1 MQQGL
6 FVIETDASDFG
17 VGAVL
22 FARSDIAALHS
33 HVFEYVIEYR
43 SGGGDGSSSSQVF
56 QVSFIKPTPPWQNR
70 AFDILSRR
78 DGAHCLTN
86 ESDMEP
92 EYLYATRAIQESDW
106 PKFYL
111 RPEEKWPSSYADLL
125 RKHREQFVVRND
137 MVFRKVKV
145 NNTLQEVRFAMF
157 SRRADIVQEI
167 HKAFGHPGMTTMQD
181 LVRKRWWWPN
191 MKQDIQEWIAQCS
204 QCQLAAGADRN
215 NHHAPITLTEIACFF
230 SLAFGLYWRIT
241 YYHKW

>member
-1 MQQGL
+1 
-6 FVIETDASDFG
+6 
-17 VGAVL
+17 
-22 FARSDIAALHS
+22 
-33 HVFEYVIEYR
+33 
-43 SGGGDGSSSSQVF
+43 
-56 QVSFIKPTPPWQNR
+56 
-70 AFDILSRR
+70 
-78 DGAHCLTN
+78 
-86 ESDMEP
+86 MEP

-145 NNTLQEVRFAMF
+145 NNTHQEVRFAMF

-215 NHHAPITLTEIACFF
+215 NHHAPMHLTEIPPAF
-230 SLAFGLYWRIT
+230 SRWHLDFIGELPTTTSGNRWILVAVDYTTNWPIARAVPDATSEAIAKFIHEEIVMRFGCPD
-241 YYHKW
+241 